1 MSYSRISKC
10 NTVKAQSKLSLNMT
24 ITTTITTFTAFE
36 TIIIIIITTT
46 VSTYKYCPCHSLS
59 EHKKSSVTSS
69 AEHGL
74 LK

>member
-1 MSYSRISKC
+1 
-10 NTVKAQSKLSLNMT
+10 MT

-36 TIIIIIITTT
+36 TIIIITST

-59 EHKKSSVTSS
+59 EHKMSSVTSS
-69 AEHGL
+69 TEHGL